1 MVEGSN
7 ESAATGYLRGPG
19 RGLNFT
25 GERGGVRG
33 VYICEEI
40 VKSSCT
46 GSPVCMGLS
55 RMEDMTVIAQSKYLQ
70 RRLTGAYSSHDVVL
84 SSTR

>member
-1 MVEGSN
+1 MVEGPN
-7 ESAATGYLRGPG
+7 ESAAPGCLRGPG

-33 VYICEEI
+33 VSLPYICEKI
-40 VKSSCT
+40 VKSSWT

-70 RRLTGAYSSHDVVL
+70 RRVFIT
-84 SSTR
+84 

>member
-7 ESAATGYLRGPG
+7 ESAATGCLRGPG

-33 VYICEEI
+33 VSLPYICEKI
-40 VKSSCT
+40 VRVHVQARPFVWGCPEWRT
-46 GSPVCMGLS
+46 
-55 RMEDMTVIAQSKYLQ
+55 
-70 RRLTGAYSSHDVVL
+70 
-84 SSTR
+84 